1 MFIIEYTSELYKY
14 FTENSSLHLSAGQK
28 DDFKKVIPIT
38 EDKEKDLA
46 GLRIAMK
53 EFEEL
58 GLVKHSKLEDGD
70 IWFLKKHINNFE
82 QYVLLD
88 GETAHEVAEII
99 NKFCSKIDDKKDLAN
114 PLKISHLDIKSLML
128 IIIHLMNKTESKN

>member
-14 FTENSSLHLSAGQK
+14 FTENSSLYLSSGLK

-38 EDKEKDLA
+38 EDKERDLA

-58 GLVKHSKLEDGD
+58 GFVKHSKSGDGD
-70 IWFLKKHINNFE
+70 IWFLKKDICNFE
-82 QYVLLD
+82 QYVLID
-88 GETAHEVAEII
+88 GETAFDISDII
-99 NKFCSKIDDKKDLAN
+99 NKFCEKINDKKDLSS
-114 PLKISHLDIKSLML
+114 PLKISQSDIKSLML
-128 IIIHLMNKTESKN
+128 IIIHLANKSKDKN